1 MTHTL
6 YIITIIITG
15 LLSSIMTMYYP
26 VLKRRYRRYKMRKY
40 INLSDM
46 VKDEVE
52 RQLKQILND

>member
-6 YIITIIITG
+6 YIIAIIITG

-52 RQLKQILND
+52 RQLKRIIND

>member
-6 YIITIIITG
+6 YIIAIIITG

>member
-6 YIITIIITG
+6 YIIAIIITG

-26 VLKRRYRRYKMRKY
+26 VLKQRYTRYKSRKY
-40 INLSDM
+40 INISDM
-46 VKDEVE
+46 VKEEVE

>member
-6 YIITIIITG
+6 YIIAIIITG

-26 VLKRRYRRYKMRKY
+26 VLKRRYKRYKMRKY